1 MDLAAGKTFFLA
13 ENYDG
18 HLPQALPFMAYLSV
32 PTNIVILSSKYDVV
46 LLKIT

>member
-1 MDLAAGKTFFLA
+1 VA

-18 HLPQALPFMAYLSV
+18 HLPQALAFMAYLSV

-46 LLKIT
+46 LLNYMIFPMTTGLQI